1 MSNILLKPLRKFFLD
16 RALKKMI
23 NSIETDLL
31 DDFLEILLKVIR
43 LALILDPHYR
53 RNIQGF
59 NARYAFQDEEGQI
72 AASAIFQDGKM
83 KVKKYKIENTN
94 VTVIFKNGKALWE
107 FLMSK
112 NPDVFAFV
120 LESKIRYQGNPNYIM
135 KFGYMAKHLQV
146 MFEF

>member
-1 MSNILLKPLRKFFLD
+1 MSNMLLKPVRKFFLD

>member
-1 MSNILLKPLRKFFLD
+1 MSNILLKPVRKFFLD

-23 NSIETDLL
+23 TSIETDLL
-31 DDFLEILLKVIR
+31 DDFLETLLKVVG
-43 LALILDPHYR
+43 LALILDHHYR

-59 NARYAFQDEEGQI
+59 NARYAFRDEEGKI

-83 KVKKYKIENTN
+83 KVKKYQIEDTN

-107 FLMSK
+107 FFMSK
-112 NPDVFAFV
+112 NPDVFSFV
-120 LESKIRYQGNPNYIM
+120 LESKIRYEGNPNYIL

-146 MFEF
+146 MFGF